1 MSLYENIEIN
11 GVMYK
16 YSLEGHI
23 NIKDYTLGIKIN
35 VPKNS
40 NIEKEDLEYINP
52 MMKTDDSSQEEAT
65 LMFISAISDYI
76 KLPVGDVVKTIEVKG
91 KIYEAGLPGL
101 IVELGNCIKV
111 ENIK

>member
-11 GVMYK
+11 GVIYK

-23 NIKDYTLGIKIN
+23 NVKYYTLDIIIN

-52 MMKTDDSSQEEAT
+52 IMKDDNSSQEEAIMM
-65 LMFISAISDYI
+65 LVSSISDYI
-76 KLPVGDVVKTIEVKG
+76 KLPAGDVVKTIEVKC
-91 KIYEAGLPGL
+91 KTYEAGLPGL
-101 IVELGNCIKV
+101 IVELGNCIKT
-111 ENIK
+111 EDIK

>member
-11 GVMYK
+11 GVIYK

-23 NIKDYTLGIKIN
+23 NINDYTLGIIIN

-52 MMKTDDSSQEEAT
+52 IMKNDNSSQEEAIIM
-65 LMFISAISDYI
+65 LVSSISDYI
-76 KLPVGDVVKTIEVKG
+76 KISVGDVVKMIEVKC
-91 KIYEAGLPGL
+91 KTYEAGSSQL
-101 IVELGNCIKV
+101 IVELGNCIKT
-111 ENIK
+111 EDIK